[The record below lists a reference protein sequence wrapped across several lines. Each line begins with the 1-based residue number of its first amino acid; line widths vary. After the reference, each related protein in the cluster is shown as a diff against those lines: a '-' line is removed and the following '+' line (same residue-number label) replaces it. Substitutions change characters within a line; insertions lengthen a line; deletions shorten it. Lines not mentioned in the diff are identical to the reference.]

1 MQKARRHKAPKCS
14 TPTDDKHAV
23 SGSISLPSRG
33 AFHLSLT
40 VLLHYRSPK
49 VFSLTRWSSLI
60 HPGFLV
66 PRATRVL
73 ATSLTP
79 FRIRDYHPLRSY
91 FPVCSPIKLK
101 TISQVPLPPDY
112 SGFRL
117 LPVRSPL
124 LRKSLLLSLPAGT
137 KMFQFPALAHCACT
151 VCHSFSCD
159 GLPHSETHG
168 SKLAYSSPWLIA
180 VNRVLRRL
188 LVPRHPPHAL
198 SSSRLS
204 FLTSYRFTY
213 IVLLKIDSNSHYGGG
228 YRIRTDDLRLA
239 RAALSQLS

>member
-1 MQKARRHKAPKCS
+1 MQKARRHRTPKCS

-73 ATSLTP
+73 ATSLNP
-79 FRIRDYHPLRSY
+79 FRIRDYHPLWSY
-91 FPVCSPIKLK
+91 FPICSPIDLK
-101 TISQVPLPPDY
+101 TLSQVPLPPDY

-117 LPVRSPL
+117 FPVRSPL
-124 LRKSLLLSLPAGT
+124 LRKSFLLSLPAGT
-137 KMFQFPALAHCACT
+137 KMFQFSALASHTEVQDVT
-151 VCHSFSCD
+151 VLAVTGCPIRTPTGLSSLTALRGFSQLTASFVAFWCQ
-159 GLPHSETHG
+159 GIHHMPFLLRAFLFLP
-168 SKLAYSSPWLIA
+168 LIA
-180 VNRVLRRL
+180 SLIY
-188 LVPRHPPHAL
+188 
-198 SSSRLS
+198 
-204 FLTSYRFTY
+204 TC
-213 IVLLKIDSNSHYGGG
+213 
-228 YRIRTDDLRLA
+228 
-239 RAALSQLS
+239 